1 MTRTAVPAT
10 VLPFRQQPSGPA
22 QVARRGQPT
31 VPQQVAELERHRL
44 ARELHDGAIQEV
56 LAAGLAIDLCLAD
69 APPGS
74 PMHASLEDARR
85 LTATAVRR
93 LRSSLQNLRDGAT
106 APDEELPDMLR
117 RLKAQ
122 HPVRRLDVSVEVTG
136 PPVPLAATVS
146 RTLFQMASECVF
158 NAAVHGRARRAVIRL
173 SYGRGMVALC
183 VADDG
188 SGNPKT
194 LRKIIRG
201 EVPGTG
207 GGYHL
212 GLADIAARAEEMGW
226 SLRADRSDLG
236 GIAIWVSL
244 PTPRPRLRTRRDPW
258 MRSGLPSSTI
268 TRSSARAC
276 GP

>member
-1 MTRTAVPAT
+1 MTHIAVPANAQA
-10 VLPFRQQPSGPA
+10 FRTQPSVPA
-22 QVARRGQPT
+22 QAARRRPPA
-31 VPQQVAELERHRL
+31 VQQTLAEDERHRL

-69 APPGS
+69 LPAGS
-74 PMHASLEDARR
+74 PMHASLEQARR

-93 LRSSLQNLRDGAT
+93 LRSSLQNLRESAT

-136 PPVPLAATVS
+136 APVPLAAGAS

-173 SYGRGMVALC
+173 SYGRGVIALC

-212 GLADIAARAEEMGW
+212 GLTDIAARAEEMGW

-236 GIAIWVSL
+236 GIAIRMSL
-244 PTPRPRLRTRRDPW
+244 PA
-258 MRSGLPSSTI
+258 
-268 TRSSARAC
+268 SAP
-276 GP
+276 GYGQGETHG